1 MSCKAKS
8 CNRPARED
16 GYCLTHS
23 PARQREARKQDPER
37 FKRYTLQRDYGIAYD
52 AYQDLLTQQNG
63 ACGICGSI
71 LGPGDKKLAVDHN
84 HLTGI
89 VRGLLC
95 SACNVGLG
103 HFKDSVELLDK
114 AKQYLQQAAPR
125 VLVKLPTD
133 LANECLS
140 DLENSREL

>member
-71 LGPGDKKLAVDHN
+71 PGPGDKKLAVDHN

-95 SACNVGLG
+95 S
-103 HFKDSVELLDK
+103 